1 MKKWKPLI
9 IVAILVLI
17 CGAAILKA
25 QFGLSIVYDPKNT
38 IQTALVVAKE
48 ITNGNTLV
56 SQLQQLFQLYQ
67 TAVNDY
73 NLAKQMATQF
83 ANKNYWKTFMFQ
95 VGNELIT
102 NHYGESVNLA
112 TVMNGNYAQAA
123 AAWLQATYSAPRSNF
138 MGNVTAQNSRRMS
151 EYATVQ
157 LMDQTS
163 TRCAQI
169 LAQYQ
174 STQAANQAA
183 IVQLQTDTLDTS
195 SAANTAI
202 AVGNMQN
209 GASMQGIGIAQAT
222 GNLQACIAEQQTLQA
237 KLERDR
243 LAANTAWYS
252 DVATSRATTP
262 SQLDPTTTANL
273 MAGGYLVP

>member
-83 ANKNYWKTFMFQ
+83 ANKNY
-95 VGNELIT
+95 
-102 NHYGESVNLA
+102 
-112 TVMNGNYAQAA
+112 
-123 AAWLQATYSAPRSNF
+123 
-138 MGNVTAQNSRRMS
+138 
-151 EYATVQ
+151 
-157 LMDQTS
+157 
-163 TRCAQI
+163 
-169 LAQYQ
+169 
-174 STQAANQAA
+174 
-183 IVQLQTDTLDTS
+183 
-195 SAANTAI
+195 
-202 AVGNMQN
+202 
-209 GASMQGIGIAQAT
+209 
-222 GNLQACIAEQQTLQA
+222 
-237 KLERDR
+237 
-243 LAANTAWYS
+243 
-252 DVATSRATTP
+252 
-262 SQLDPTTTANL
+262 
-273 MAGGYLVP
+273 